1 MFRRSFSLLL
11 AVRGKI
17 LAAVL
22 ILVFA
27 MAFVGSNCAL
37 ANISGAI
44 FTTLQDGSEVNAN
57 IFDAMED
64 VYLDGGPG
72 QNAPSTA
79 AGLPEGDYYFQVT
92 DPSGK
97 VLLSMDPVRCRKF
110 HVNSFGVIDYVY
122 PATCSQK
129 VKGQMAVV
137 DCTHAIGVDIDHS
150 DLGAITV
157 QLMPYLRT
165 PNNGGVYKVWVT
177 PVEMFIGDAN
187 LVDNPSYFHGFV
199 PAWSKTDNYKVH
211 HGKPCDPRL
220 KVRKF
225 DDSNADGI
233 WDLNEAEITGWTVDI
248 TDPLQV
254 TNGYNTPVDVLAM
267 PVGMWTVKEQTP
279 SNWLQTAL
287 YIDGISRTVV
297 PTAQVEFVGNCTEVH
312 EIIFGNIK
320 LGSIKAC
327 KFYDRDANGVN
338 NNEPPVAGILF
349 VLDGNDIRGSRIHR
363 EGYTGQDGCVT
374 FVNLLAGSYTLCEV
388 LPSQWWLPTTEPN
401 ISIVLTEGSELT
413 YSFGNVCEGQAD
425 FDTKGY
431 WQNKNGL
438 GETLQSD
445 IDYLNSLLPWWAPS
459 SYFDDGDEPID
470 GMFADGTPVP
480 KAKNAAG
487 EIIAP
492 EGSALAEQSYF
503 LVDRNA
509 GGNPQEQLAQQLD
522 AFIMNVRHRLEC
534 GTGTMIQ
541 KPDGTWVSAS
551 GLIGQAINV
560 WIDGTASQRTAMS
573 ALLDALN
580 NSSDVVFIHCTPCE
594 VTYPVVE

>member
-1 MFRRSFSLLL
+1 MFKRSSSLLL
-11 AVRGKI
+11 ALRGKN

-27 MAFVGSNCAL
+27 MAFVGSNTAL

-57 IFDAMED
+57 IFEAMED

-122 PATCSQK
+122 PATRSQK
-129 VKGQMAVV
+129 VKGQMVVV

-177 PVEMFIGDAN
+177 PVEMFIGNAN

-287 YIDGISRTVV
+287 YIDGISLTVV
-297 PTAQVEFVGNCTEVH
+297 PTAQVEFAGNCTEVH

-327 KFYDRDANGVN
+327 KFYDSDRDGEKDAD
-338 NNEPPVAGILF
+338 EQLLEGIRF
-349 VLDGNDIRGSRIHR
+349 VLDGTNVQAKTIHL
-363 EGYTGQDGCVT
+363 EQTTGANGCVT
-374 FVNLLAGSYTLCEV
+374 FDGLLPGSYTLCEV
-388 LPSQWWLPTTEPN
+388 LPSNWTATTETCQT
-401 ISIVLTEGSELT
+401 VELGEGGNPSF
-413 YSFGNVCEGQAD
+413 SFGNVCTGTAD

-431 WQNKNGL
+431 WHNKNGL
-438 GETLQSD
+438 NETGPAD
-445 IDYLNSLLPWWAPS
+445 FVYLNSLLPWRAPS

-492 EGSALAEQSYF
+492 EGSTLAEQSYF

-522 AFIMNVRHRLEC
+522 AFIMNVQHRLDC
-534 GTGTMIQ
+534 GPDTMIQ
-541 KPDGTWVSAS
+541 KPDGTWEEALV
-551 GLIGQAINV
+551 LIGQAITV
-560 WIDGTASQRTAMS
+560 WNSGSASERTTMS
-573 ALLDALN
+573 MLLDAIN
-580 NSSDVVFIHCTPCE
+580 NSSAVVFIQCTPCD
-594 VTYPVVE
+594 VTYPVVD